1 MAEMKQPDAK
11 KHQNISFAKSIVRMI
26 GYACLVLAVPTT
38 LMQVAVIVLIA
49 SEIIGVMEELV

>member
-1 MAEMKQPDAK
+1 MKQPDAK